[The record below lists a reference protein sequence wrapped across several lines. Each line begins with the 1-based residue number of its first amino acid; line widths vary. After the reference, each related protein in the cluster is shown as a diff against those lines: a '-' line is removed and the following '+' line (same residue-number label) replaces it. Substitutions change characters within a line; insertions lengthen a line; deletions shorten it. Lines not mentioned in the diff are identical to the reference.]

1 MGYSTKVQSIK
12 RKNSE
17 QFYVG
22 FPMQAARMLDL
33 SAGEQVEWS
42 IEDRETLVLERKE
55 APRSPRKKKRTG
67 HLE

>member
-55 APRSPRKKKRTG
+55 APRSPRKKKRNRTP
-67 HLE
+67 